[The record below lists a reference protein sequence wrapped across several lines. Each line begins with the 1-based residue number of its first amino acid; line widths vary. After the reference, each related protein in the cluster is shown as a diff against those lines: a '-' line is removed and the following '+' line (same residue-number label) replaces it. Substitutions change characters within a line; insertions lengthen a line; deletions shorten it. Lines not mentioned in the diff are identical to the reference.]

1 MSKISRFYRALGALG
16 LLLAG
21 SSLCLAAGQPPMP
34 QTIKLIVGY
43 PPGGSVDTVARLLAQ
58 PLAENLGANVIV
70 ENRPGAGGRI
80 AAGIVKHSPPDGS
93 VVMIAPNA
101 LTTIQ
106 TLVYAKTLGYD
117 MRKDFVPVSRL
128 IAYPIALS
136 VSAASPIKTPADLA
150 AWLKAHPGQAN
161 YGSSSAGGMSHF
173 AGLMYAKA
181 AGVQWTHVAFK
192 GGAPLLNAILGGHVV
207 AGIDT
212 LIDHIEYHRTGKLR
226 ILGIFTP
233 KRYRL
238 APEVPTLEE
247 QGIKGLDVQ
256 GWFGAYAP
264 AGTPQETVRRL
275 DEAIGKALSDPPF
288 VDRLNKLVIESAYLP
303 SAEFTRL
310 QEAELRQWAPVIR
323 DSGFNPEQ

>member
-16 LLLAG
+16 ALLAS
-21 SSLCLAAGQPPMP
+21 SSLCIAATGSVPE
-34 QTIKLIVGY
+34 TIKLIVGY

-80 AAGIVKHSPPDGS
+80 AAGIVKNSPPDGS

-106 TLVYAKTLGYD
+106 TLVYAGKLGYD
-117 MRKDFVPVSRL
+117 MRRDFAPVSRL

-136 VSAASPIKTPADLA
+136 VSAASGIKTPAELA
-150 AWLKAHPGQAN
+150 SWLKAHPEQAN

-173 AGLMYAKA
+173 AGLMYAKSA
-181 AGVQWTHVAFK
+181 NVEWTHVAFK
-192 GGAPLLNAILGGHVV
+192 GGAPLLNAILGGHVI
-207 AGIDT
+207 AGVDT
-212 LIDHIEYHRTGKLR
+212 LIDHIEYHRAGKLR
-226 ILGIFTP
+226 ILGTFSP
-233 KRYRL
+233 QRYRL
-238 APEVPTLEE
+238 APEVPTLQE

-264 AGTPQETVRRL
+264 AGTPPGMVQRL
-275 DEAIGKALSDPPF
+275 DAAIGKALSEPAFIDKM
-288 VDRLNKLVIESAYLP
+288 NKLVIESAYLP
-303 SAEFTRL
+303 SADFARL
-310 QEAELRQWAPVIR
+310 QEDELRLWAPIIR
-323 DSGFNPEQ
+323 DSGFSPDQ